1 MRDFQTK
8 AEGVCGC
15 QKGREM
21 GWLCFGLLAH
31 FLHISVFRFLCPWI
45 LSYVVVSWCVCVCVL
60 CVGWVALALGL
71 DEEFR
76 RDLTLSARL
85 PLYK

>member
-1 MRDFQTK
+1 MRDLQTK

-31 FLHISVFRFLCPWI
+31 LLHISVFRFLYPWI
-45 LSYVVVSWCVCVCVL
+45 LSYVVVSWCVCVVC
-60 CVGWVALALGL
+60 WLGGAGSW
-71 DEEFR
+71 FGR
-76 RDLTLSARL
+76 RV
-85 PLYK
+85 